1 MLKYS
6 LPPPTSDS
14 ESSLCR
20 PPSSHRWPV
29 LQSRTRTYPFAFYIQ
44 LPWCIPSTPY
54 PAIYPYIQQSE
65 RGRHCIL
72 KQTMPTNH
80 IHTFHL
86 VEWQSCTEY
95 DLFWVMRGRG
105 KVQHFWSRHPKNSKI
120 STSCRSV
127 QVCKKCNALW
137 WFLLITR
144 SESAPFLPHE
154 SRSVPP
160 SLHRPLSR
168 SQTAKMPLPP
178 FFSQPFK
185 VWHRAGNVWY
195 SF

>member
-1 MLKYS
+1 MTQLLRIIIHIMYVCMLSFGITNYEMIDLTSVDLISDISVYALKYS

-80 IHTFHL
+80 IRSTWSSDSL
-86 VEWQSCTEY
+86 VLNTTCFGSCE
-95 DLFWVMRGRG
+95 GG
-105 KVQHFWSRHPKNSKI
+105 E
-120 STSCRSV
+120 
-127 QVCKKCNALW
+127 KCN
-137 WFLLITR
+137 I
-144 SESAPFLPHE
+144 SEAGI
-154 SRSVPP
+154 RK
-160 SLHRPLSR
+160 
-168 SQTAKMPLPP
+168 TA
-178 FFSQPFK
+178 
-185 VWHRAGNVWY
+185 R
-195 SF
+195 